1 MTTMKQERVILSFIM
16 VLIGLLV
23 AGVAFYLY
31 QGTKTIPASKLKTV
45 TVTTPSPTAM
55 PSAVYLNVDNPTDES
70 VVDNKVLT
78 VSGKTVVGAT
88 VVILTSSSRQV
99 VQPSQA
105 GDFSTTINLDDG
117 ENFIQIISFGPDGLS
132 TTINRTVTYSTEDF

>member
-1 MTTMKQERVILSFIM
+1 M

-45 TVTTPSPTAM
+45 TVATPTPSAN
-55 PSAVYLNVDNPTDES
+55 PSAVYLNIDSPADES
-70 VVDNKVLT
+70 VVGNKVLT
-78 VSGKTVVGAT
+78 VSGKTVAGAT
-88 VVILTSSSRQV
+88 VVILTSSSRDV
-99 VQPSQA
+99 VQPSQT

-117 ENFIQIISFGPDGLS
+117 ENFIQVISFGPDGLS
-132 TTINRTVTYSTEDF
+132 STVNRTVTYSTEDF

>member
-1 MTTMKQERVILSFIM
+1 MKQERVILSFIM
-16 VLIGLLV
+16 VLVGLLV

-45 TVTTPSPTAM
+45 TVVSPTPSAS
-55 PSAVYLNVDNPTDES
+55 PSGVYLNIDSPQDES

-78 VSGKTVVGAT
+78 VSGKTIPGAT
-88 VVILTSSSRQV
+88 VVILTSSSKQV

-117 ENFIQIISFGPDGLS
+117 TNLLQVTSFGTDGLS
-132 TTINRTVTYSTEDF
+132 TTVVKTVTYSTEDF